1 MDKLK
6 IELPFATLLPDFI
19 YQFLSAEQVDKAIFT
34 CLELEDVRDALVDAS
49 EPELKEIKDFLNIIE
64 ESTQAET
71 EGGEE
76 TEQEGEEGIII
87 SKESGLENMMEEVD
101 AELEEIDDENYH
113 RYTPG
118 ELKYIFE
125 KIIYNINLVY
135 DYCLK
140 LTGVPLTL
148 SIGFRFVDDDEF
160 RETNLVVDFLHTREK
175 PEPAEGA
182 FFVPMKNYL
191 VSDDVMA
198 RAYFFYEPEYKRFYA
213 KKFDEIVKLITLKGI
228 AGESG
233 EGPRP
238 DLH

>member
-19 YQFLSAEQVDKAIFT
+19 YQFLSAEQVDKVIFT
-34 CLELEDVRDALVDAS
+34 CLELEDVRDALIYAE
-49 EPELKEIKDFLNIIE
+49 EPELKEIKDFLSI
-64 ESTQAET
+64 TET
-71 EGGEE
+71 GGEE
-76 TEQEGEEGIII
+76 PEEDESAEGDE
-87 SKESGLENMMEEVD
+87 SKESALESMMEEVD
-101 AELEEIDDENYH
+101 AELEEIEDENYH

-148 SIGFRFVDDDEF
+148 SIGFRMVDDDEF
-160 RETNLVVDFLHTREK
+160 REANLVVDFLHTQEK